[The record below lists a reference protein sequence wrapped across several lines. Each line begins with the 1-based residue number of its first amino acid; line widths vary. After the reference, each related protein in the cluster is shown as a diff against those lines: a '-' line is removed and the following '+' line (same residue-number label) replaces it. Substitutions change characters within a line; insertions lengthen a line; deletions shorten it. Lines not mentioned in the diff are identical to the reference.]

1 MDPRTGVP
9 DPVTQVV
16 DGARGCRIQQ
26 GGARPWRWWRFPV
39 ATEGGRELVRRGR
52 RTEKGERGR
61 RGRHWP
67 AVEGLAGGEAP
78 ATDECRAA
86 EELGSGSPSPGLEL
100 GEQGRRGAGLKAQ
113 IGARAGL
120 ERAWRRGVMWARG
133 GDVAASRWLR
143 ALLER
148 RLATQGTPSG
158 EMVVAGAGN

>member
-1 MDPRTGVP
+1 ME
-9 DPVTQVV
+9 VV
-16 DGARGCRIQQ
+16 AVSCGNR
-26 GGARPWRWWRFPV
+26 
-39 ATEGGRELVRRGR
+39 GRERAGEERKEKG
-52 RTEKGERGR
+52 KGERGR

>member
-1 MDPRTGVP
+1 MRSGMDGSGEGDPRSG
-9 DPVTQVV
+9 
-16 DGARGCRIQQ
+16 DG
-26 GGARPWRWWRFPV
+26 GGRRHSGTRKTAKWSSSMVAAFPV

-78 ATDECRAA
+78 ATDECRAVK
-86 EELGSGSPSPGLEL
+86 ELGSGSPSPGLEL

-120 ERAWRRGVMWARG
+120 ERA
-133 GDVAASRWLR
+133 
-143 ALLER
+143 
-148 RLATQGTPSG
+148 
-158 EMVVAGAGN
+158 